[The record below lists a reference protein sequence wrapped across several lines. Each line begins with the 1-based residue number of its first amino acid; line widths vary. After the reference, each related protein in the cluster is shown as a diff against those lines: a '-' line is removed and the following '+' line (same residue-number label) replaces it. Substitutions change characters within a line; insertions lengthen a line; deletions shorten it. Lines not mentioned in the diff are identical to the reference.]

1 MTKAFISLIVA
12 AAVPWTSNA
21 LAQTAEPQPKIVV
34 DAPLPEP
41 LSRGV
46 ALIRYRTENL
56 QILPVFGPQALDVS
70 PRIGHLH
77 VAVDGAS
84 WVWADTGGGP
94 IIVAGLPEG
103 ADDDE
108 AKVRVESDRWNNEQV
123 HGSNVWRVV
132 MQEGP
137 PSLAWRPSSLDH
149 VFGDARRRDPKPELE
164 QFAVNA
170 WRAPKRILDAH
181 SPDQQVQL
189 RLDLGSPSH
198 RARLPMPVATK
209 AGPVPT
215 HDGLDDRENLQEQR
229 RAAGRLPDLAK
240 YATRVQYIAPRMP
253 LTPSSG
259 DTTYH
264 VPSVQ
269 VTAQEQD
276 MNARPNIDPVTTHSD
291 SNVLHWL
298 TNDTRDERFIDNIFA
313 ELCLRLQRAGIPV
326 KRASLHILIYH
337 PQWLGARIMWA
348 DGMREA
354 ELARVDYDVRER
366 SEYIDSPANEIH
378 DGATEVRE
386 NLERDPSLGRKHAV
400 YDEMR
405 AKGLTDYVAW
415 PLYHTLGK
423 RHIVTFATDRP
434 GGFDDA
440 HIAGL
445 LKLLPA
451 LALVSEIR
459 IKNRLARTLL
469 ETYVGSHASEL
480 ILAGATRRGS
490 GTTVRAAIMICDLR
504 DFTRI
509 SDNWP
514 RDDVIDLLNGYFDAM
529 SEPIARHGGEILKFI
544 GDGLLAIFPLS
555 QPSACAN
562 LLHAVAEARQ
572 AMIVL
577 NERNGETGRAPLNYG
592 IGVHVGDVMYGNIG
606 SRTRLDFTVI
616 GPAVNMA
623 SRLETLTKQ
632 LGRTV
637 LLSRAF
643 ADFVESDFDLER
655 VGEYPVRGFNDPI
668 ELFAYHG

>member
-1 MTKAFISLIVA
+1 MTSTRSSRDCASLASNSLWSRWKPARSEWPSLMIHAAISSSSSK
-12 AAVPWTSNA
+12 WSKEGESFHH
-21 LAQTAEPQPKIVV
+21 Q
-34 DAPLPEP
+34 P
-41 LSRGV
+41 LSPP
-46 ALIRYRTENL
+46 A
-56 QILPVFGPQALDVS
+56 PD
-70 PRIGHLH
+70 PR
-77 VAVDGAS
+77 
-84 WVWADTGGGP
+84 
-94 IIVAGLPEG
+94 
-103 ADDDE
+103 
-108 AKVRVESDRWNNEQV
+108 Q
-123 HGSNVWRVV
+123 
-132 MQEGP
+132 
-137 PSLAWRPSSLDH
+137 SS
-149 VFGDARRRDPKPELE
+149 
-164 QFAVNA
+164 
-170 WRAPKRILDAH
+170 
-181 SPDQQVQL
+181 
-189 RLDLGSPSH
+189 GSPM
-198 RARLPMPVATK
+198 RANRFRRTPLTASIGNTTY
-209 AGPVPT
+209 PVPSI
-215 HDGLDDRENLQEQR
+215 
-229 RAAGRLPDLAK
+229 
-240 YATRVQYIAPRMP
+240 RV
-253 LTPSSG
+253 T
-259 DTTYH
+259 D
-264 VPSVQ
+264 
-269 VTAQEQD
+269 QEQD
-276 MNARPNIDPVTTHSD
+276 MDAPLNVDPVAAHSD
-291 SNVLHWL
+291 DVVHWL
-298 TNDTRDERFIDNIFA
+298 TNGTRDERFVDNIFA
-313 ELCLRLQRAGIPV
+313 EMCVRLQRAGIPL
-326 KRASLHILIYH
+326 KRATLHLLIHH

-366 SEYIDSPANEIH
+366 SEYIGSPANEIH

-386 NLERDPSLGRKHAV
+386 NLERDSSLGRRHAI

-423 RHIVTFATDRP
+423 RHLVTFATDRP

-445 LKLLPA
+445 LKLLPV

-469 ETYVGSHASEL
+469 ETYVGSHAGEL

-514 RDDVIDLLNGYFDAM
+514 RDDAIDLLNGYFDAM

-555 QPSACAN
+555 QPQACAN
-562 LLHAVAEARQ
+562 LLHAVTEARQ
-572 AMIVL
+572 AMAAL

-606 SRTRLDFTVI
+606 SRSRLDFTVI
-616 GPAVNMA
+616 GPPVNMA

-637 LLSRAF
+637 LLSRLF